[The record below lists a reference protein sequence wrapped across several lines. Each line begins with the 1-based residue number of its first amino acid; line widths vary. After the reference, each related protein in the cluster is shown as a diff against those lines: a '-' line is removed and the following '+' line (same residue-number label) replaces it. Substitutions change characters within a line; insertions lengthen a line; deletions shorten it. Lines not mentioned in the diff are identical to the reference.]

1 MSASDLSC
9 CQIWVLPNAKTVH
22 PLPVNDSPTTVDSIF
37 ASVGG
42 RALPLSSFSAIV
54 LPLKP
59 KACWGSDAG
68 AAGKGRTVVD
78 VDDGGVA
85 GVTTGASAGVL
96 AKAALFRSKQ
106 ASLAGESAI
115 ERQAS
120 RSATGSS
127 AKPGVE
133 QTRQTNSSVILK

>member
-68 AAGKGRTVVD
+68 KGRTVLDAD
-78 VDDGGVA
+78 VGGVA